1 MDDYEAMRA
10 EVERA
15 EAALVRRI
23 EREGLVGSVG
33 APDVE
38 AARLLSV
45 ILAASLDLADEVADE
60 TAVRLL
66 AHWPW
71 EVIRRAV
78 DLTAAAQA
86 RGGPAGYS
94 DVARTA
100 ETLVEADRLATL
112 RRRAREGDKDAAA
125 ELVAVKRA
133 LRIASRDD

>member
-1 MDDYEAMRA
+1 MDDERLQA
-10 EVERA
+10 EVERE
-15 EAALVRRI
+15 EAKLAARI
-23 EREGLVGSVG
+23 EREGFGGRVG
-33 APDVE
+33 PEDVE

-45 ILAASLDLADEVADE
+45 ILAATLDLDDEVADE

-71 EVIRRAV
+71 DVIRRAV
-78 DLTAAAQA
+78 DLTATSRA

-112 RRRAREGDKDAAA
+112 RRRAREGDREAAA
-125 ELVAVKRA
+125 ELVRVKRA
-133 LRIASRDD
+133 LRIATGDD